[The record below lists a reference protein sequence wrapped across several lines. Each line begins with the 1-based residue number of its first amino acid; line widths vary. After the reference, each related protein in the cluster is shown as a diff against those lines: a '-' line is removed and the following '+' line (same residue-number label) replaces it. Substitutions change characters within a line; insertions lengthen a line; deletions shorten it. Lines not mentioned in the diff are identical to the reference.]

1 MSEDMLVDYGSL
13 SNASSELA
21 RASQAISSDL
31 ESMDGELKP
40 TQSEW
45 TGEAQTQYL
54 TAKAEWSQSLTDM
67 NQLLAQMG
75 THVDT
80 SSGNYNTAD
89 RQGAASFGAR
99 VAAAAADAGGSS
111 TPMCGRPARVCGGVG
126 AVVPAREWG
135 SADAVARLG
144 LPKGRPRLRTGERGS
159 SALRIPPAPPS
170 GAPLHGDA
178 LIREQKDRARNDGGA
193 PLGPESDPLPRGV
206 HHDGAVGRV
215 QILGPH
221 LPVVE
226 ADAQVGARERTRRG
240 VQRDEL
246 DVPGIGRP
254 RRPADDALALQGDA
268 PARTCDEDDVGTV
281 GSSGDARVLPR
292 GRPRTRLLRRR
303 GRMGTAGLGG
313 PAPRPRRSPCRGF
326 AGESRRWSLGG
337 VPR

>member
-1 MSEDMLVDYGSL
+1 MSEDMLVDYGSM

-99 VAAAAADAGGSS
+99 V
-111 TPMCGRPARVCGGVG
+111 CGGVG

-193 PLGPESDPLPRGV
+193 PLRLESDPLPRGV

-254 RRPADDALALQGDA
+254 RRPADDALTLQGDA